1 MTFDELKEMVKKDIA
16 LDETQLDKESS
27 RTPQIHNKYLL
38 FFMEEK
44 LSLTR
49 IESDLDVL
57 RKKKWLYYSGKM
69 SQEELDDNGW
79 EQFDLHI
86 LKTDVDKMI
95 EADDQVIKQKL
106 KVEYQRERVNYLENI
121 IKIINNRQWN
131 IRSIIDWLKFT
142 NGQ

>member
-1 MTFDELKEMVKKDIA
+1 MTFDELKEMVKKDIS

-38 FFMEEK
+38 FYMEEK
-44 LSLTR
+44 LSLVR
-49 IESDLDVL
+49 IESELDVL

-69 SQEELDDNGW
+69 DQTDLDENGW

-86 LKTDVDKMI
+86 LKNDIDKMI